1 MARRNNKETVIY
13 KIIHILAVW
22 YSICRYFQRKLIKFS
37 KNKPQTHIFLPKSL
51 QIRIFYRNFAS
62 LDSATLPDDQ
72 RTRADLFYFG
82 DMSTTLSSTYTKPAL
97 SIPDQIRMLKG
108 RGLLITDDAWAE
120 KLLEDISYFRIVA
133 YLRPMELDH
142 TTHQFKPGASLE
154 KAYQL
159 YDFDKKLRLL
169 VFTAIQT
176 IEISLRSRVIH
187 HFSIALQLIFLQV
200 L

>member
-1 MARRNNKETVIY
+1 MHKKRVKCVI
-13 KIIHILAVW
+13 
-22 YSICRYFQRKLIKFS
+22 F
-37 KNKPQTHIFLPKSL
+37 TKSL
-51 QIRIFYRNFAS
+51 QFWMFYRNFAPLVS
-62 LDSATLPDDQ
+62 SSFSDDQ

-142 TTHQFKPGASLE
+142 TTHQF
-154 KAYQL
+154 
-159 YDFDKKLRLL
+159 
-169 VFTAIQT
+169 
-176 IEISLRSRVIH
+176 
-187 HFSIALQLIFLQV
+187 
-200 L
+200 